1 MLVAWYPL
9 NGNLK
14 DISGNHYD
22 LNTNYLYGD
31 VNQDGSITEADSQLI
46 LSYAAHNTTLTND
59 QLKLADVNKD
69 GKADV
74 LDSRAILKYIEGAG
88 AETLVGKP
96 SNVQRFNPTWVDGK
110 TGRYA
115 LKIDQDYF
123 ATNWVTIEQ
132 LKNKHFEFSISLWVK
147 QETPQTNFR
156 DLFGFITHKE
166 SDNTDTT
173 LRLESTVTP
182 ELKIFNNSHLTSS
195 SGIKALGSTDLTTW
209 VHLTIVFYLDKIV
222 FYKNGRYE
230 GEQAYQN
237 SSEGIVLEGRFR
249 LGNITESNY
258 CNSTINN
265 VKIYDHCLSK
275 EEAYQDYLSPM
286 LHYTFEN
293 PYAEETENI
302 KHSYYFLGVTNGS
315 DIKGDYLI
323 KKSTDN
329 WNMGLCLNDPVVY
342 GGNYYTWSLEINSDT
357 DLIINN
363 SNELFD
369 TNLITP
375 TYTDVDT
382 GRSITDYYKGGVPKN
397 TWTRIWVTCYIKQE
411 SGMGTLRHVFCPK
424 VPDGSSQIKVYYRN
438 SMLEK
443 KDHMTPY
450 TRDRREGQ
458 LIRDVSGQGNDG
470 KVVYKRERITIND
483 SIYSNGCR
491 VTKSGQNTFTIDNFS
506 YNTDTNTRVNV
517 AATLYRMPKNNRY
530 HYVGST
536 ISYEFDIKLESVV
549 IESGETFASSFQ
561 GITYKSDGN
570 QWIEGPVHVV
580 SITQRLRNG
589 TNSTYHITIEK
600 QISNSEAVGST
611 VTGYDIQLRFDHI
624 QSGKITVSNFYAYY
638 QSLDT
643 STLGI
648 TDRNNAIGTHSA
660 HFNGKNY
667 IRTDNVTPLLMDGLT
682 LNCWGYLDDWGRLQ
696 SPVDQTFIGN
706 IEVGG
711 FGIKSN
717 NADGFHFP
725 TYHKDIGYV
734 DHLYLKY
741 SDITS
746 GWHMITLIDNKVS
759 KAVYL
764 DGELYRKV
772 DHNSGKQIQTYWG
785 SNTRPNPI
793 FVGAELGYNSS
804 NDIFSPSQKLLDD
817 VYLNDIRLYPIALTA
832 DEVKALYRTKAKID
846 KDSNMYT
853 NQLVET
859 KKENMFICGN
869 DPTLIPDSGLSKF
882 MSNGTFTR
890 QDRILT
896 YTTTSI
902 TNPSSSGFY
911 IKNSNYS
918 GSLSNSKNKKFRY
931 SFYIKV
937 SSSGTYYLGEEYME
951 YTIKDL
957 KAGKWYHIE
966 KEGKATGGSLNFIFY
981 KHTTNNDQLAVG
993 DTISIKDIQMYR
1005 IDDDLLPIESDIDP
1019 KITKKAQIK
1028 GFELNEIDYDRLTK
1042 RQNIIE
1048 KDGAKWVEV
1057 FYHNTNNNTVWFTDE
1072 AEALHCTS
1080 QYKYSRL
1087 DCLEQYR
1094 QADGKFEFLL
1104 EYPEIPDQ
1112 FNRWKQTDNP
1122 VKVEEQNLS
1131 TGDTVTKANGF
1142 ESIHIDWDV
1151 IFGGLLKTSGTL
1163 TSALLNGVTNNV
1175 GRWWYAIGAYDG
1187 YTEGSTTGIPGPYGN
1202 NGIVNHSIVSEV
1214 KLYARISDEQINL
1227 GPTIINK
1234 YGAQW
1239 LEVFY
1244 HNNHSGTVLFADRE
1258 EAMHTIG
1265 NKDKYSILDC
1275 LEQYRGK
1282 DNKFE
1287 FLLEYPTENPN
1298 QYNRWKQTSN
1308 PLETKDIRSDIGWDD
1323 SSIVEGCEPIHLD
1336 WLTRGNKWC
1345 GLISSISE
1353 QCLIDGTIGTN
1364 WHFAIGANT
1373 SYSLDGFTGIPG
1385 PIFKKDNTAMPAQNY
1400 IIQNDVHLYVRIDN
1414 INNRQQIAKLLKTG
1428 IIKTKEI
1435 KEV

>member
-1 MLVAWYPL
+1 MSLVAWYPL

-31 VNQDGSITEADSQLI
+31 VNQDGKIDSTDSDLV
-46 LSYAAHNTTLTND
+46 LSCFNGSATLTDN
-59 QLKLADVNKD
+59 QKILADVIQDNKIN
-69 GKADV
+69 AR
-74 LDSRAILKYIEGAG
+74 DSKAILDYVNGTDTEG
-88 AETLVGKP
+88 LVGKP
-96 SNVQRFNPTWVDGK
+96 SNVQRFSPTWVDGK

-123 ATNWVTIEQ
+123 ATNWITIEQ
-132 LKNKHFEFSISLWVK
+132 LKNKHFEFSISFWVK
-147 QETPQTNFR
+147 QETPPTNFR
-156 DLFGFITHKE
+156 DLFGFLTHKE
-166 SDNTDTT
+166 SDNTDMI

-182 ELKIFNNSHLTSS
+182 ELKIFNNNHLTSA

-315 DIKGDYLI
+315 DVKGDYLI

-342 GGNYYTWSLEINSDT
+342 GGNCYTWSLEINPDT

-382 GRSITDYYKGGVPKN
+382 GRSIIDYYKGGVPKN

-411 SGMGTLRHVFCPK
+411 SGMGTLRHVLCPK

-443 KDHMTPY
+443 KDHITPY

-470 KVVYKRERITIND
+470 IVKYIRERITIND

-506 YNTDTNTRVNV
+506 NNTDTNTRVNV
-517 AATLYRMPKNNRY
+517 VANLYRIPKNNKY
-530 HYVGST
+530 HYINST
-536 ISYEFDIKLESVV
+536 VSYEFDIKLENIV
-549 IESGETFASSFQ
+549 IESGKTFYSSFQ

-570 QWIEGPVHVV
+570 QWIANGPVHAVTL
-580 SITQRLRNG
+580 TQRLRNG
-589 TNSTYHITIEK
+589 TNGTYHVTIEK
-600 QISNSEAVGST
+600 QITNSESVGST
-611 VTGYDIQLRFDHI
+611 VTGYDIQLRFDYI
-624 QSGKITVSNFYAYY
+624 QSGKIIVSNLYAYY
-638 QSLDT
+638 RDLDT

-648 TDRNNAIGTHSA
+648 TDRNNVIGTHSIS
-660 HFNGKNY
+660 FKNGKERLEIPPLYNEINELSYSVWVYRHENDSGDYYRNLFAQHHSNGSGSLWLSYDTEGNGLWDYNY
-667 IRTDNVTPLLMDGLT
+667 GNDNK
-682 LNCWGYLDDWGRLQ
+682 YHYFR
-696 SPVDQTFIGN
+696 
-706 IEVGG
+706 VGG
-711 FGIKSN
+711 AGVVGKGKWTHIVYTFRNGVNRFYINGNLKSTQDDSSIYTKIK
-717 NADGFHFP
+717 
-725 TYHKDIGYV
+725 
-734 DHLYLKY
+734 
-741 SDITS
+741 
-746 GWHMITLIDNKVS
+746 
-759 KAVYL
+759 
-764 DGELYRKV
+764 
-772 DHNSGKQIQTYWG
+772 
-785 SNTRPNPI
+785 
-793 FVGAELGYNSS
+793 FVGAMNYIGERETTTRPQWRDGLFANIS
-804 NDIFSPSQKLLDD
+804 D
-817 VYLNDIRLYPIALTA
+817 VRLYPIELTEE
-832 DEVKALYRTKAKID
+832 EVKALYRTKAKID

-859 KKENMFICGN
+859 KDES
-869 DPTLIPDSGLSKF
+869 LIDINNIDWVGWYHMTSAPIVSHKDNILNITVNGSGDGASA
-882 MSNGTFTR
+882 N
-890 QDRILT
+890 
-896 YTTTSI
+896 
-902 TNPSSSGFY
+902 GFY
-911 IKNSNYS
+911 LRNQDYGGEPSV
-918 GSLSNSKNKKFRY
+918 GKKYRY
-931 SFYIKV
+931 SFYVRFSRGGKWMI
-937 SSSGTYYLGEEYME
+937 SEEHLGGPTMNFIE
-951 YTIKDL
+951 
-957 KAGKWYHIE
+957 GKWYYIE
-966 KEGKATGGSLNFIFY
+966 QQFTAKSRPNGSFCFY
-981 KHTTNNDQLAVG
+981 LFDQILQPG
-993 DTISIKDIQMYR
+993 DTLELRDFEFYR
-1005 IDDDLLPIESDIDP
+1005 IDDDLLPVERDTDP

-1028 GFELNEIDYDRLTK
+1028 GFEVNEIDYDRLTK

-1057 FYHNTNNNTVWFTDE
+1057 FYHNTNNNTVWFANE

-1122 VKVEEQNLS
+1122 ITIKETSNS
-1131 TGDTVTKANGF
+1131 TVVSTVNGY
-1142 ESIHIDWDV
+1142 EAIHIDWSNA
-1151 IFGGLLKTSGTL
+1151 FGGLIKSNQPCTL
-1163 TSALLNGVTNNV
+1163 LDGSTNSKF
-1175 GRWWYAIGAYDG
+1175 WFYAIGG
-1187 YTEGSTTGIPGPYGN
+1187 YGIADLESSNWAGKLPGQHQSSSLLGYSSGN
-1202 NGIVNHSIVSEV
+1202 PAHEV
-1214 KLYARISDEQINL
+1214 RLYARISDEQINL

-1244 HNNHSGTVLFADRE
+1244 HNNHSGTVLFSSKE

-1287 FLLEYPTENPN
+1287 FLLEYPTDLPS
-1298 QYNRWKQTSN
+1298 QYLRWKQTSN
-1308 PLETKDIRSDIGWDD
+1308 PLEDNTESTEKYLTNEFVKGYELIYD
-1323 SSIVEGCEPIHLD
+1323 SWNDKIQWSGLLLNQNDNFSLLD
-1336 WLTRGNKWC
+1336 GV
-1345 GLISSISE
+1345 
-1353 QCLIDGTIGTN
+1353 IGTN
-1364 WHFAIGANT
+1364 YWYAIGCYVKYNN
-1373 SYSLDGFTGIPG
+1373 SGIPG
-1385 PIFKKDNTAMPAQNY
+1385 VKVDGTSDRVVS
-1400 IIQNDVHLYVRIDN
+1400 NDTHLYVRIDN
-1414 INNRQQIAKLLKTG
+1414 IDNRQQIAKLLKTG
-1428 IIKTKEI
+1428 TIKTKEI
-1435 KEV
+1435 KEI